1 MAADKYYAD
10 AVSWAAENGVVS
22 GVSDGHFAPDSKV
35 TREQLA
41 AILYRYAR
49 DKRYDTGNTAD
60 LTGFADHEQI
70 SGYAAEA
77 LSWANA
83 EGLSAAE
90 AKRRFLRRGQATRAE
105 VAAIL
110 HRFAGKCC
118 KIIEER
124 VTWAI
129 ECP

>member
-10 AVSWAAENGVVS
+10 AVSWAAENGIVS
-22 GVSDGHFAPDSKV
+22 GVSDGCFAPDSQV

-49 DKRYDTGNTAD
+49 DKRYDTGKTAD
-60 LTGFADHEQI
+60 LMGFADYGQI

-77 LSWANA
+77 LGWTNA
-83 EGLSAAE
+83 EGLVSGRSKTA
-90 AKRRFLRRGQATRAE
+90 LSPQGSATRAE

-110 HRFAGKCC
+110 HRFAENVAK
-118 KIIEER
+118 
-124 VTWAI
+124 
-129 ECP
+129 